1 MDKEINMA
9 RKTEGVKIL
18 VQDILAAKFSEL
30 YDEDIIL
37 NIFKAI
43 EDNPEWRR
51 RYDELSDDLR
61 DWVVNNWIGKYVKE
75 ITGLYS
81 LREVSAKGKSNIITA
96 YTKL

>member
-1 MDKEINMA
+1 MT

-18 VQDILAAKFSEL
+18 VQDILAAKSSEI

-37 NIFKAI
+37 NVCKEI
-43 EDNPEWRR
+43 ESNLEWRR
-51 RYDELSDDLR
+51 RYDELCDELR

-81 LREVSAKGKSNIITA
+81 LREVSTEGQGHIIHG
-96 YTKL
+96 YTKLGRVRP